1 MEYKD
6 NTKANFFKSNSY
18 EITKLFINQIGIT
31 IFSLVL
37 YTAAASI
44 EDEALFSKV
53 RVILSVFAV
62 VFFYALLY
70 TAAWDFGAKDK
81 IKIDSGKMSKSASVG
96 LKMSLIANLP
106 NFVLG
111 FCAVLFMG
119 LYLFSGTEGFYTA
132 FGVFNLIIRFI
143 SAMFLGIIQGLFS
156 FLETSDT
163 ESRQYL
169 LYYFWQSVGY
179 FVVPIF
185 TVAVT
190 HVGYVFGLENKKIF
204 GFLSSGK
211 KEK

>member
-1 MEYKD
+1 MENKY
-6 NTKANFFKSNSY
+6 TKNSFFKNNSY
-18 EITKLFINQIGIT
+18 EIVKLFINQVGIT

-81 IKIDSGKMSKSASVG
+81 VKIDSGKMIKSSYVG
-96 LKMSLIANLP
+96 LKMSFIANLP

-111 FCAVLFMG
+111 FCAILFMG
-119 LYLFSGTEGFYTA
+119 LYLLSGTEGFYTA
-132 FGVFNLIIRFI
+132 FGVFNLIVRFM
-143 SAMFLGIIQGLFS
+143 SAMFLGIIQGVFS

-163 ESRQYL
+163 QSRQYL
-169 LYYFWQSVGY
+169 IYYFWQSVAY
-179 FVVPIF
+179 FVAPIF
-185 TVAVT
+185 TVAIT
-190 HVGYVFGLENKKIF
+190 HFGYAFGLENKKIF
-204 GFLSSGK
+204 GFVTPK
-211 KEK
+211 KK